1 MTAFPGEDV
10 TLTAARG
17 RVSQWRRLLL
27 LAASLRAALLAS
39 GAGLLVAAALRI
51 VGGSP
56 SGVAAW
62 ALVAAVGTAAW
73 SWMRSAVVRLSA
85 QRTALWLEEH
95 TPALRYALVTTVD
108 EAPPPLSAGYLERAV
123 RAADWE
129 APAWR
134 AVRRALLWPIIIAAV
149 GAVAFALTP
158 ASPAHTGV
166 DRRTGLGAGAASSH
180 AAPLGAVL
188 VTIRPPGY
196 TALPAVRLESPAMVR
211 AYPGSVVTVQGRGAA
226 SSTRVTRD
234 ARSIATSG
242 NDDRWSAEFRSDSA
256 RSLLRIERTGGDARL
271 IALEP
276 LIDSAPTVTLRLP
289 ARDTVL
295 RVSTGSIALAAD
307 LHDDLALASARF
319 EYIVSSGEGERFT
332 FKSGTL
338 GTLPLGVGRDAPLRS
353 SLSLESLALAPGDV
367 VHVRAVAV
375 DRNSVSGPGVGT
387 SESRTIRVARL
398 GEYDSVA
405 VEQAPPPDA
414 DKSVISQ
421 RMLIMLTEAL
431 LKRAPRL
438 PRPDLVAES
447 RRIGRDQARLRRQVS
462 DIIFARLGGEPDGEH
477 FHGDGHGHADTE
489 QLGSA
494 PLTPEQLLQAAE
506 RATQGAGNAIDFEHD
521 ETPVLA
527 INRPML
533 EAYNAMWDAGRALD
547 GGEPRRAIKP
557 MYAALA
563 AIQRARAAERLYLR
577 GAPPRVVVDL
587 ARVRL
592 AGKGTGDPSPRT
604 PRAASAG
611 SRRPQ
616 LQRFAR
622 ALALL
627 PNDGAAAVDSLII
640 LRLAVADARP
650 AAASALEAAIAE
662 LRSARDATASLLRAR
677 RALDDAMVTGD
688 SIPPWGG
695 VR

>member
-1 MTAFPGEDV
+1 MTAIPGDSFAV
-10 TLTAARG
+10 GSARS
-17 RVSQWRRLLL
+17 RVKQWQRRLVM
-27 LAASLRAALLAS
+27 AALLRAALVA
-39 GAGLLVAAALRI
+39 GGGGLLAAAVFR
-51 VGGSP
+51 
-56 SGVAAW
+56 AAGMSTLATI
-62 ALVAAVGTAAW
+62 ALTLAVAVGASALTWA
-73 SWMRSAVVRLSA
+73 RSSVARLSP

-95 TPALRYALVTTVD
+95 TPSLRYALVTTVD
-108 EAPPPLSAGYLERAV
+108 EHAPPSSTAAIERAA

-134 AVRRALLWPIIIAAV
+134 ALRRSLAWPLAV
-149 GAVAFALTP
+149 AGLGAVAFALAP
-158 ASPAHTGV
+158 AA
-166 DRRTGLGAGAASSH
+166 RAMAGANARTATGPAAGASRVT
-180 AAPLGAVL
+180 PLGV
-188 VTIRPPGY
+188 VTVTVRPPAY
-196 TALPAVRLESPAMVR
+196 TARPAQRLESPALVR
-211 AYPGSVVTVQGRGAA
+211 AYPGSAATVEGHGAA
-226 SSTRVTRD
+226 SLTQVVRD
-234 ARSIATSG
+234 SRSIATTG
-242 NDDRWSAEFRSDSA
+242 GDDRWSAELRTDSA
-256 RSLLRIERTGGDARL
+256 RSLIRIERTGGDARL

-276 LIDSAPTVTLRLP
+276 LIDSAPSVTLRLP

-295 RVSTGSIALAAD
+295 RTARGSFALTAD
-307 LHDDLALASARF
+307 LHDDLALADARF

-338 GTLPLGVGRDAPLRS
+338 GALPAGAGRDASLRTT
-353 SLSLESLALAPGDV
+353 LSLESLALTPGDV
-367 VHVRAVAV
+367 VHLRAVAR
-375 DRNSVSGPGVGT
+375 DRNGISGPGVGT
-387 SESRTIRVARL
+387 SESRTIRIARV

-421 RMLIMLTEAL
+421 RMLITLTEAL

-438 PRPDLVAES
+438 ARADVVAES
-447 RRIGRDQARLRRQVS
+447 RRIGRDQARLRKQVS

-489 QLGSA
+489 PLGDA
-494 PLTPEQLLQAAE
+494 PLTPEQVLQAAE

-521 ETPVLA
+521 ETPVVA

-547 GGEPRRAIKP
+547 GGEPQRAIKP

-592 AGKGTGDPSPRT
+592 AGKDKGDPAART
-604 PRAASAG
+604 PRLSPDGARA
-611 SRRPQ
+611 PQ

-627 PNDGAAAVDSLII
+627 PRDGAAAVDSLIV

-650 AAASALEAAIAE
+650 TAAAALEAAIAD
-662 LRSARDATASLLRAR
+662 LRSARDATAALLRAR
-677 RALDDAMVTGD
+677 RALDDAMVARD
-688 SIPPWGG
+688 SLPAWGG